1 MKKQK
6 IYFLSEFKDKNP
18 RISQTKNYHSK
29 YTERKYYNIN
39 IKEEEKEE
47 EVSTFNDCN
56 FYIIDGVEVKEG
68 ESYYNIDEINIIETI
83 LKKLNKFINVHIK
96 NKTIKIG
103 IFSPYKSQVK
113 KIKTKCNKTSIKIF
127 KMKFRK
133 IDKIKKN
140 EKFDVVIISLVRTT
154 YEEIPILNNPKI
166 INKVFD
172 SSKYLK
178 FILGNINFIS
188 SNTNLRNLYNYLNNR
203 DCVHEYK

>member
-6 IYFLSEFKDKNP
+6 IYFLSEYKDGNP
-18 RISQTKNYHSK
+18 RILQKKNKNISRK
-29 YTERKYYNIN
+29 IVERKYNNIN
-39 IKEEEKEE
+39 IKEEEEE
-47 EVSTFNDCN
+47 FSIFDDCN

-83 LKKLNKFINVHIK
+83 LKKLNKFINVYIK
-96 NKTIKIG
+96 NKDIKIG

-113 KIKTKCNKTSIKIF
+113 RIKTKCNKTSIKIF
-127 KMKFRK
+127 NIKFRE
-133 IDKIKKN
+133 INQIKNN
-140 EKFDVVIISLVRTT
+140 EKFDVVLISLVRTT
-154 YEEIPILNNPKI
+154 YEEIPIINNSNI
-166 INKVFD
+166 INKVFE

-188 SNTNLRNLYNYLNNR
+188 SNSNLRNLYNYLNNK